1 MADSDGNLVRRA
13 LEGEREA
20 FGSLVERYERY
31 VHAIALSVLG
41 DAEVARDAGQEAF
54 LRAYASLSGL
64 KEPDWFRHWLAS
76 IARNAATDER
86 RRVTRIECH
95 SEVLSVEERP
105 TVVSGA
111 DPVANAQTGELAERV
126 LAAIRA
132 LPEIYHVPLLLR
144 YVERIDYAGIAVAM
158 GTSRDAVRGL
168 LYRGNRL
175 LREKLLP
182 LLLEVE
188 GNP

>member
-1 MADSDGNLVRRA
+1 MRDSDGNLVRRA

-20 FGSLVERYERY
+20 FGTLVERYERY
-31 VHAIALSVLG
+31 VYAIGLSVLG
-41 DAEVARDAGQEAF
+41 DAEAARDAVQETF
-54 LRAYASLSGL
+54 LRAYGGLASLQDPEG
-64 KEPDWFRHWLAS
+64 FRHWLAS

-95 SEVLSVEERP
+95 PEARPVEERP
-105 TVVSGA
+105 TVLSEA
-111 DPVANAQTGELAERV
+111 DPARIAQTAELAERV

-132 LPEIYHVPLLLR
+132 LPEIYHAPLLLR
-144 YVERIDYAGIAVAM
+144 YVERIDYAGIAVAI

-182 LLLEVE
+182 LLAEVE
-188 GNP
+188 GKP